1 MHFYFNFVAII
12 IIIIYFFFMAL
23 VVGEENTGNI
33 DTGE

>member
-1 MHFYFNFVAII
+1 MHFYFNFVAV
-12 IIIIYFFFMAL
+12 IIYFFYAFS